1 MKLPREITA
10 GGRTR
15 RLTEHFRN
23 APRPGITATRVQQ
36 VLDNWLIRGIYTD
49 SRGTRSWGYLAF
61 VTGLDKMVNVAVSL
75 DDERI
80 VTAFLDRTATGHW
93 NRGNRDYFEMRYE
106 NLEIRNENQTQ
117 S

>member
-1 MKLPREITA
+1 
-10 GGRTR
+10 
-15 RLTEHFRN
+15 
-23 APRPGITATRVQQ
+23 
-36 VLDNWLIRGIYTD
+36 
-49 SRGTRSWGYLAF
+49 
-61 VTGLDKMVNVAVSL
+61 MVNVAVSL